1 MQKVREKLN
10 DVLFTLLFLSLFIQ
24 GCVSVRP
31 EVDVSSVSP
40 ADEAA
45 YGKLVNPFALQR
57 LGARIQ
63 DETVHAYLA
72 EVGARLKTDNQTCT
86 FTVVNDPAPAA
97 FALPGGKIVVTRGLL
112 YHIET
117 EEELIVLL
125 AHLVG
130 HDLARHS
137 LQFAVLQQQVHENTD
152 LLTLQ
157 SEYAAAAVST
167 SLLAESFRA
176 EQELIADRYAAEIM
190 ASSGFDPALIP
201 KLMPNLYARLGEL
214 PDFQSGTMARH
225 HPFTS
230 NRLKAVDV
238 AVKALSYSEPV
249 RHDDDTTA
257 FTEVRATLSATRSAY
272 NFYQQ
277 ALNLEKQGS
286 VEQAIA
292 LYQQAV
298 VAAPDEALL
307 LTGLGMVYM
316 RQNVLVDA
324 RQHLTRAA
332 RLDNYYYYPQLGLG
346 YIYLQQKDFTK
357 AAKRLRRSQALLPT
371 AQGGYFLAQV
381 FDEAKNSQA
390 ALTAY
395 RDVARN
401 FKGSQMGKLAEKRV
415 VELES
420 TRELE

>member
-1 MQKVREKLN
+1 MKNVWEKLVV
-10 DVLFTLLFLSLFIQ
+10 VLVLSLFMQ

-31 EVDVSSVSP
+31 EVDISSISP

-45 YGKLVNPFALQR
+45 YGKLVNPFVLQR
-57 LGARIQ
+57 LGARVQ
-63 DETVHAYLA
+63 DETVQAYLA
-72 EVGARLKTDNQTCT
+72 DVGTRLKTDNQNCT

-97 FALPGGKIVVTRGLL
+97 FALPDGEIVVTRGLL
-112 YHIET
+112 YYLET

-137 LQFAVLQQQVHENTD
+137 LQFTVAQQPTHGNTD

-157 SEYAAAAVST
+157 SEYAAAAVS
-167 SLLAESFRA
+167 SRLLTESFSA
-176 EQELIADRYAAEIM
+176 EQELLADRYAAEIM
-190 ASSGFDPALIP
+190 TASGFDPVLIP
-201 KLMPNLYARLGEL
+201 KLMTNLYARLGEL

-230 NRLKAVDV
+230 NRLKA
-238 AVKALSYSEPV
+238 AEENGKAFSYSGPI
-249 RHDDDTTA
+249 RHDNDTTV
-257 FTEVRATLSATRSAY
+257 FTEVRAALLATRSAY
-272 NFYQQ
+272 DLYQQ

-316 RQNVLVDA
+316 RQNVLVAA

-332 RLDNYYYYPQLGLG
+332 RLDIYYYYPQLGLG
-346 YIYLQQKDFTK
+346 YIYLQQKDFNK

-381 FDEAKNSQA
+381 FDEVENSQA
-390 ALTAY
+390 ALSSY
-395 RDVARN
+395 RDVVRH
-401 FKGSQMGKLAEKRV
+401 FKGSQMGMLAEKRV

-420 TRELE
+420 SRELE